1 MTTVHI
7 TQNDT
12 LVTVVDEVITVT
24 LTASLPL
31 TADQQAALNAA
42 DGPSAANPFA
52 TQTAVDV
59 SVAAH
64 AAAADPHGDRAY
76 SDAALSSHLTNLG
89 DHAASVISYESN
101 GNLGARD
108 VNGAIDELD
117 ANDLAH
123 QSSSTAHPE
132 IKSGIV
138 KPFAAPALQ
147 PFAWNNQGTSV
158 LYEYPDHLA
167 IVPQITGGTST
178 YSMRCLERV
187 LDGGGDFT
195 IIGAVT
201 SISTVSGAHTVG
213 IYVGNGSIVY
223 NAMLSGYTSYRC
235 EQRPSVDYAGLPTA
249 IAQITINAPVQP
261 VWFKIARVGETI
273 TFAVSADGQ
282 VWMTFGSVAVG
293 PATFTFCG
301 FFAEQRSLSATAQSV
316 GQLESFNVA

>member
-1 MTTVHI
+1 MTTIV

-42 DGPSAANPFA
+42 DGPSAANAFM
-52 TQTAVDV
+52 TQTAVGAA
-59 SVAAH
+59 VAAH
-64 AAAADPHGDRAY
+64 VAADDPHGDRAY

-138 KPFAAPALQ
+138 KPFVVPALQ

-158 LYEYPDHLA
+158 LHEYPDHLA
-167 IVPQITGGTST
+167 IVPQITGGAST

-187 LDGGGDFT
+187 LDGGGDFS
-195 IIGAVT
+195 IVGAVSLIASAVGT
-201 SISTVSGAHTVG
+201 HSVG

-223 NAMLSGYTSYRC
+223 NAMLSGYTAYRC
-235 EQRPSVDYAGLPTA
+235 EQRPAVSYAGLPTA
-249 IAQITINAPVQP
+249 IAQVTINAPVLP
-261 VWFKIARVGETI
+261 TWFKIARVRDTI
-273 TFAVSADGQ
+273 TFAVSLDGQ
-282 VWMTFGSVAVG
+282 TWMPFGSVAVG

-301 FFAEQRSLSATAQSV
+301 FFAEQRSSAGTAWSV